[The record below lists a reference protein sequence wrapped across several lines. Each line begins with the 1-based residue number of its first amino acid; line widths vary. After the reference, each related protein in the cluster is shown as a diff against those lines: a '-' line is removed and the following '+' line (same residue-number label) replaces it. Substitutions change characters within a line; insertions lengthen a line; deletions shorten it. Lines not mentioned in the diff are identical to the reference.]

1 MIAAA
6 LLACAMNV
14 APVTLD
20 AIVRAESGGN
30 PIAIY
35 VNHLA
40 GPQPHAASTADAA
53 ALARRYIAAGYSV
66 DIGLMQVNS
75 RNLQALGYTIEDA
88 LDPCRN
94 ISGGAAILTAD
105 YSRAVQQFGEGQRA
119 LLAAL
124 SAYNTGDFYRG
135 FGNGYV
141 SRVAGVPAMALQTP
155 PVAPAP
161 NPYAA
166 TTVAYSREDLH
177 VRIE

>member
-1 MIAAA
+1 MIVAA

-30 PIAIY
+30 PIAIN
-35 VNHLA
+35 VNHLV
-40 GPQPHAASTADAA
+40 GPQPHAVSAADAA
-53 ALARRYIAAGYSV
+53 ALTRRYIAAGYSV

-75 RNLQALGYTIEDA
+75 RDLAALGYTIEDA
-88 LDPCRN
+88 LDPCRS
-94 ISGGAAILTAD
+94 ISGGAAILAAD

-141 SRVAGVPAMALQTP
+141 SRVAGIPTMSRQTP
-155 PVAPAP
+155 TAATPA
-161 NPYAA
+161 NPYTA